1 MQKQVV
7 AWDKRVF
14 LKIEGG
20 EGFKF
25 ETMRGYLNA
34 AGWVTVTRLGK
45 GPRAQ
50 KCAWKSKETPELKD
64 FCQVT
69 NNRHRKTFQILEKMQ
84 KPVSHLLYCIAHG
97 YTAYPKKEMNNEK
110 SEF

>member
-1 MQKQVV
+1 MV

-14 LKIEGG
+14 LKI
-20 EGFKF
+20 KVRVSSLK
-25 ETMRGYLNA
+25 TMRGYLNA

-50 KCAWKSKETPELKD
+50 KCAQKSKETPELKD

-69 NNRHRKTFQILEKMQ
+69 NHRHRKTFQILGKMQ
-84 KPVSHLLYCIAHG
+84 KPVSHLLYSLAHG
-97 YTAYPKKEMNNEK
+97 AYPKKEMNNEK